1 MELFK
6 LFGTILINNEKAN
19 AEIYDT
25 EKKAKAAA
33 KELEELSTQ
42 ASEMAFAVGAAAAA
56 FVAGIGV
63 KAVMATDDLKKS
75 LNLLQAQT
83 GASGEDMKQFEDS
96 VMRLYKANVGQNFED
111 IARSMSEVSRTTG
124 LSGKELEKTTKNAI
138 TLRDTFELGV
148 NETARTANSL
158 MTNFGISADQA
169 YTLIAQGAQ
178 QGANKNGDLLDTLNE
193 YSVQFKALG
202 FGAEEFTGVLIDGA
216 KNGAFSIDKV
226 GDAVKEFTIRSK
238 DGSKTSMDAFKKLGM
253 NAEDMTKAFAGGG
266 EKAQTAF
273 KQVTNAIAKI
283 EDPVKK
289 NAVGVAL
296 FGTQFE
302 DLEAK
307 AIEALGNIQSKTDE
321 NANTLE
327 KINDVKYDTFGAALA
342 GLGRQINA
350 GFFIPLG
357 KKMIPAL
364 EKLIKTVEE
373 AGPQMKEVFG
383 GAINVLA
390 GLFVGLAK
398 AIGFVVKYFKIFF
411 PILVGVTAMIA
422 AQYVIGTLIPM
433 YKAWRVTTVGM
444 TVAQA
449 AFNAVMALNPFTWV
463 AIAIGAAIA
472 VAVLLIMNWDK
483 VVKYLR
489 KAWKWIRDIFEKS
502 VKFIVEYVKT
512 RFEGLKKSITSVFE
526 AIKTTACTVWNGI
539 LAFFKTTIGKIVAVL
554 GGPIT
559 IGLAIIANWETI
571 KSKATQIWNGIISFF
586 SGAIEKIKSVFG
598 GLKSGI
604 YNIFESVWSNIKGV
618 FDKIANIFKGFRS
631 TLESLFDGLWDFIK
645 APINLIISGLN
656 FFMKSYENGLNNIIG
671 AINSIPD
678 IQAPDWLG
686 GGEFGIPDL
695 KKVKLAQIPAL
706 AEGGTLTKAGT
717 VMVGEQGP
725 EFLNLPRGA
734 EVVPLDKQQQSV
746 VININNAKIMNDK
759 DAEKLGDMLVK
770 YLKMKGI
777 SPRGV

>member
-42 ASEMAFAVGAAAAA
+42 AADMAIAVGAAAAA

-83 GASGEDMKQFEDS
+83 GASSTDMKQFEDS
-96 VMRLYKANVGQNFED
+96 IMRLYKANVGQSFED
-111 IARSMSEVSRTTG
+111 IASSMSEISRTTG
-124 LSGKELEKTTKNAI
+124 LSGEELEKTTKNAI
-138 TLRDTFELGV
+138 ALRDTFQFDV
-148 NETARTANSL
+148 AKSADTANSL
-158 MTNFGISADQA
+158 IKQFGISAEQA
-169 YTLIAQGAQ
+169 YTLMAQGAQ
-178 QGANKNGDLLDTLNE
+178 SGANKNGDLLEVMSE

-202 FGAEEFTGVLIDGA
+202 FSAEQFTDVLIDGA
-216 KNGAFSIDKV
+216 NKGAFKIDLV
-226 GDAVKEFTIRSK
+226 GDAMKEFNILSK
-238 DGSKTSMDAFKKLGM
+238 DGSKTSAAAFEGLGL
-253 NAEDMTKAFAGGG
+253 NAEEMTKAFATGG
-266 EKAQTAF
+266 ETAQKSFTEVMKRLA
-273 KQVTNAIAKI
+273 AI

-289 NAVGVAL
+289 NAIGVGL
-296 FGTQFE
+296 FKTKWE
-302 DLEAK
+302 DLEAG
-307 AIEALGNIQSKTDE
+307 AIQALGNIQSKTDE
-321 NANTLE
+321 NADTLA

-342 GLGRQINA
+342 GLGRKINA
-350 GFFIPLG
+350 DFFIPLG

-373 AGPQMKEVFG
+373 AGPKMKEMFG
-383 GAINVLA
+383 GAIDVLA

-398 AIGFVVKYFKIFF
+398 GIGFVVKHFKIFF

-422 AQYVIGTLIPM
+422 AQYVIGTLIPL
-433 YKAWRVTTVGM
+433 YKAWRATTIGVS
-444 TVAQA
+444 VAQA
-449 AFNAVMALNPFTWV
+449 LLNKVVAMNPFVRLAMIIGLVIT
-463 AIAIGAAIA
+463 AI
-472 VAVLLIMNWDK
+472 VFLIMNWDK

-489 KAWKWIRDIFEKS
+489 KAWKWILDIFDKGLAWTKEKVKSAFEWMRDKIVSSWDAIKNAAKS
-502 VKFIVEYVKT
+502 VWDWIM
-512 RFEGLKKSITSVFE
+512 S
-526 AIKTTACTVWNGI
+526 
-539 LAFFKTTIGKIVAVL
+539 FFKTTIGKIVAIL

-586 SGAIEKIKSVFG
+586 TSAIEKIKAVFG

-604 YNIFESVWSNIKGV
+604 YNIFESVWTNIKSV
-618 FDKIANIFKGFRS
+618 FDKIANIFKAFRG
-631 TLESLFDGLWDFIK
+631 TLEGLFDGLWGFMK
-645 APINLIISGLN
+645 APLNLVINGLN
-656 FFMKSYENGLNNIIG
+656 FFVKAYENALNNIIG

-678 IQAPDWLG
+678 LELPFG
-686 GGEFGIPDL
+686 GGEVGIPDL
-695 KKVKLAQIPAL
+695 KPVKFAQIPAL
-706 AEGGTLTKAGT
+706 AEGGTLTKSGT

-759 DAEKLGDMLVK
+759 DAENLGDLLVR
-770 YLKMKGI
+770 YLKKKGI
-777 SPRGV
+777 APRGV

>member
-19 AEIYDT
+19 AEIYTT
-25 EKKAKAAA
+25 EKKARDAA

-42 ASEMAFAVGAAAAA
+42 ASEMALTVGAAAAA

-63 KAVMATDDLKKS
+63 KAVMAADDLKKS

-83 GASGEDMKQFEDS
+83 GASGTDMKQFEDS
-96 VMRLYKANVGQNFED
+96 IMRLYKANVGQSFDD

-138 TLRDTFELGV
+138 ALRDTFDMGV

-158 MTNFGISADQA
+158 IKQFGVSADEA
-169 YTLIAQGAQ
+169 YEIITQSAQK
-178 QGANKNGDLLDTLNE
+178 GANKNGDLLDTLNE
-193 YSVQFKALG
+193 YSGMFKSAG
-202 FGAEEFTGVLIDGA
+202 YSAEEFGNILIQGA
-216 KNGAFSIDKV
+216 KDGSFSIDKV
-226 GDAVKEFTIRSK
+226 GDAVKESNIRLK
-238 DGSKTSMDAFKKLGM
+238 DGSKLSRESVEGLGLSYDEIAS
-253 NAEDMTKAFAGGG
+253 NFAKGG
-266 EKAQTAF
+266 KVAASAYNM
-273 KQVTNAIAKI
+273 VLTNLSKV
-283 EDPVKK
+283 EDPLKK
-289 NAVGVAL
+289 NQLAVGL

-302 DLEAK
+302 DLETT
-307 AIEALGNIQSKTDE
+307 ILGTLT
-321 NANTLE
+321 NAGKHIDLTKSELD

-342 GLGRQINA
+342 GLGRKINA
-350 GFFIPLG
+350 DFFIPLG

-364 EKLIKTVEE
+364 EKLIKTIEE
-373 AGPQMKEVFG
+373 AGPKMKEIFG
-383 GAINVLA
+383 GAIDVLA

-398 AIGFVVKYFKIFF
+398 AIGFVVKHFKFFF

-422 AQYVIGTLIPM
+422 AQFVIGTLIPM
-433 YKAWRVTTVGM
+433 YKAWRATTIGVS
-444 TVAQA
+444 VAQA
-449 AFNAVMALNPFTWV
+449 ALNAVMKLNPFVRLAMIIGLVIT
-463 AIAIGAAIA
+463 AI
-472 VAVLLIMNWDK
+472 VFLIMNWDK

-489 KAWKWIRDIFEKS
+489 KAWKWIRDIFDKGLAWTKEKVKSAFEWMRDKIVSSWDAIKNAAKS
-502 VKFIVEYVKT
+502 VWDWIM
-512 RFEGLKKSITSVFE
+512 S
-526 AIKTTACTVWNGI
+526 
-539 LAFFKTTIGKIVAVL
+539 FFKTTIGKIVAIL

-586 SGAIEKIKSVFG
+586 TGAIEKIKTVFS
-598 GLKSGI
+598 GLKSSI
-604 YNIFESVWSNIKGV
+604 YNIFESVWTNIKSV
-618 FDKIANIFKGFRS
+618 FDKIANIFKGFRG
-631 TLESLFDGLWDFIK
+631 TLEGLFDGLWDFIK
-645 APINLIISGLN
+645 SPLNLIISGLN
-656 FFMKSYENGLNNIIG
+656 FFIKGYESMLNNVIS

-678 IQAPDWLG
+678 IEAPDWLG

-695 KKVKLAQIPAL
+695 KKVTFAKIPGL
-706 AEGGTLTKAGT
+706 AEGGSITKAGT

-759 DAEKLGDMLVK
+759 DAEKLGDLLVR

-777 SPRGV
+777 APRGV

>member
-19 AEIYDT
+19 AEIYTT

-42 ASEMAFAVGAAAAA
+42 AAEMALTVGAAAAA

-63 KAVMATDDLKKS
+63 KAVMAADDLKKS
-75 LNLLQAQT
+75 MNLLQAQT
-83 GASGEDMKQFEDS
+83 GASGADMKQFEDS
-96 VMRLYKANVGQNFED
+96 VMRLYKANVGEGFED

-138 TLRDTFELGV
+138 ALRDTFELGV

-158 MTNFGISADQA
+158 MKNFGISADQA

-238 DGSKTSMDAFKKLGM
+238 DGSKASTEAFKKLGM
-253 NAEDMTKAFAGGG
+253 NADDMTQAFAGGG
-266 EKAQTAF
+266 EKAQIAF
-273 KQVTNAIAKI
+273 QQVTKAIAKI

-307 AIEALGNIQSKTDE
+307 AIEALGNIQAKTDE
-321 NANTLE
+321 NADTLA
-327 KINDVKYDTFGAALA
+327 KINDVKYDTFGEALA
-342 GLGRQINA
+342 GLGRKINA
-350 GFFIPLG
+350 DFFIPLG

-373 AGPQMKEVFG
+373 AGPKMKEVFG
-383 GAINVLA
+383 GAIDVLA

-398 AIGFVVKYFKIFF
+398 AIGFVVKHFNIFF

-422 AQYVIGTLIPM
+422 AQFVIGTLIPM
-433 YKAWRVTTVGM
+433 YKAWRATTVGM
-444 TVAQA
+444 ALAQA
-449 AFNAVMALNPFTWV
+449 ALNAVMALNPFHWI
-463 AIAIGAAIA
+463 AIAIGVAIAAI
-472 VAVLLIMNWDK
+472 VLLIMNWDK
-483 VVKYLR
+483 VVKYLA
-489 KAWKWIRDIFEKS
+489 KAWKFIKDIFSKS
-502 VKFIVEYVKT
+502 LKFIVDIA
-512 RFEGLKKSITSVFE
+512 KKSFKSMKDSILSSWD
-526 AIKTTACTVWNGI
+526 AIKNAAKSVWDWI
-539 LAFFKTTIGKIVAVL
+539 MSFFKTTIGKIVAVL

-586 SGAIEKIKSVFG
+586 TGAIEKIKSVFS

-604 YNIFESVWSNIKGV
+604 YNIFESVWSNIKSV
-618 FDKIANIFKGFRS
+618 FDKIANIFKGFRG
-631 TLESLFDGLWDFIK
+631 TLEGLFDGLWDFIK
-645 APINLIISGLN
+645 SPLNLIISGLN
-656 FFMKSYENGLNNIIG
+656 FFIKGYESMLNNVIS

-678 IQAPDWLG
+678 IEAPDWLG

-695 KKVKLAQIPAL
+695 KKVTFAKIPGL
-706 AEGGTLTKAGT
+706 AEGGSITKAGT